1 MPNHQLYIQRC
12 LNLAQRGAGR
22 VAPNPLVG
30 AVLVHQERII
40 GEGWHQQYGG
50 PHAEVHCVQSVL
62 PQDHDFIKA
71 STLYVSLEPCSHFGK
86 TPPCAQ
92 LIIDQGIPSVVIAM
106 QDPFA
111 KVNGA
116 GIRQL
121 QEAGIE
127 VTVGVLENEART
139 LNKAF
144 LTFHQQQRPLVTLK
158 WAQTADGFI
167 GKTDTRLLISNESS
181 NRLVH
186 QLRANHAAILIGT
199 NTAITDNPSFTNRHW
214 PGPSPVRLVLDLQDR
229 LPKELSMF
237 HDGLPLT
244 IFSAKRSGTVG
255 LVNYVPLAADTDSI
269 PQILHWCYS
278 QGLNSLLVE
287 GGAQLLQSFI
297 QLGIW
302 DEAIVITNTA
312 LRAEDGIVAPE
323 LSGQQLSQEIH
334 YSTDTIQYFQ
344 RL

>member
-1 MPNHQLYIQRC
+1 MPNHQLYMQRC
-12 LNLAQRGAGR
+12 LDLAQRGAGR
-22 VAPNPLVG
+22 VAPNPMVG
-30 AVLVHQERII
+30 AVLVHDGRII
-40 GEGWHQQYGG
+40 GEGWHQQYGR

-92 LIIDQGIPSVVIAM
+92 LIIEQGIPSVVIAM

-127 VTVGVLENEART
+127 VTVGVMETEARA

-167 GKTDTRLLISNESS
+167 GKTDTRLLISNENS

-199 NTAITDNPSFTNRHW
+199 NTAITDNPSLTNRHW

-244 IFSAKRSGTVG
+244 IFSAQRSSTEG
-255 LVNYVPLAADTDSI
+255 LVNYVQLDANATII
-269 PQILHWCYS
+269 PQILHWCYE

-297 QLGIW
+297 QLGKW

-323 LSGQQLSQEIH
+323 LSGHKFSNEIH

>member
-1 MPNHQLYIQRC
+1 MPNHQLYMQRC
-12 LNLAQRGAGR
+12 LDLAQRGAGR

-30 AVLVHQERII
+30 AVLVHEGRII

-62 PQDHDFIKA
+62 PQDQDFIKA

-86 TPPCAQ
+86 TPPCVQ
-92 LIIDQGIPSVVIAM
+92 LIIEQGIPHVVIAM
-106 QDPFA
+106 RDPFA

-127 VTVGVLENEART
+127 VTVGVMENEARA

-167 GKTDTRLLISNESS
+167 GKTDTRLLISNENS

-186 QLRANHAAILIGT
+186 QLRATHAAILIGT
-199 NTAITDNPSFTNRHW
+199 NTAITDNPSLTNRHW

-244 IFSAKRSGTVG
+244 IFSVQRSGTEG
-255 LVNYVPLAADTDSI
+255 LVNYVQLDANAAII
-269 PQILHWCYS
+269 PQILHWCYEH
-278 QGLNSLLVE
+278 GLNSLLVE

-297 QLGIW
+297 QSGKW
-302 DEAIVITNTA
+302 DEAIVITNTQ

-323 LSGQQLSQEIH
+323 LAKAALVKEIN
-334 YSTDTIQYFQ
+334 YATDSIQYF
-344 RL
+344 RCL

>member
-1 MPNHQLYIQRC
+1 MPNHQLYMQRC
-12 LNLAQRGAGR
+12 LDLAQRGAGR

-30 AVLVHQERII
+30 AVLVHDGRII

-92 LIIDQGIPSVVIAM
+92 LIIDQGIPHVVIAM

-111 KVNGA
+111 KVNGE

-121 QEAGIE
+121 QEAGIK
-127 VTVGVLENEART
+127 VTVGVLENEARA

-167 GKTDTRLLISNESS
+167 GKTDTRLLISNDNS

-199 NTAITDNPSFTNRHW
+199 NTAIVDNPSLTNRHW
-214 PGPSPVRLVLDLQDR
+214 PGASPTRLVLDLQDR

-237 HDGLPLT
+237 QDGLPLT
-244 IFSAKRSGTVG
+244 IFSTQRSGTVG

-269 PQILHWCYS
+269 PQILHWCYT

-297 QLGIW
+297 QSGKW
-302 DEAIVITNTA
+302 DEAIVIANTA

>member
-1 MPNHQLYIQRC
+1 ML
-12 LNLAQRGAGR
+12 LAI
-22 VAPNPLVG
+22 PVG
-30 AVLVHQERII
+30 LATNMGKRTRS
-40 GEGWHQQYGG
+40 Y
-50 PHAEVHCVQSVL
+50 CSC
-62 PQDHDFIKA
+62 
-71 STLYVSLEPCSHFGK
+71 TEPRYSGK
-86 TPPCAQ
+86 
-92 LIIDQGIPSVVIAM
+92 GS
-106 QDPFA
+106 F
-111 KVNGA
+111 
-116 GIRQL
+116 
-121 QEAGIE
+121 
-127 VTVGVLENEART
+127 EART

-186 QLRANHAAILIGT
+186 QLRATHAAILIGT
-199 NTAITDNPSFTNRHW
+199 NTAITDNPSLTNRHW
-214 PGPSPVRLVLDLQDR
+214 PGASPTRLVLDLQDR
-229 LPKELSMF
+229 LPKDLHIF
-237 HDGLPLT
+237 QDGLPLT
-244 IFSAKRSGTVG
+244 IFSAQRSGKEG
-255 LVNYVPLAADTDSI
+255 AVNYVQVDIDSDI
-269 PQILHWCYS
+269 IHQILHWCYT

-297 QLGIW
+297 QLGKW

-323 LSGQQLSQEIH
+323 LSGHKFSNEIH